1 MKTFLIAVDTSGLYD
16 HEARKKD
23 VLSTLRSLCPNTDVT
38 LVTFD
43 ERGIVH
49 HEVQSFLNSDI
60 QNFMERPAYREVLEL
75 LEDFDAQQMFTGYIN
90 LDVLMMELNKYS
102 LDTFGFEEEV

>member
-16 HEARKKD
+16 HETSKKN
-23 VLSTLRSLCPNTDVT
+23 VLETLRSLCPSTKVS

-49 HEVQSFLNSDI
+49 HEVQSFLNEDI
-60 QNFMERPAYREVLEL
+60 QNFMERPAYRPILDIL
-75 LEDFDAQQMFTGYIN
+75 DDYDGQQMFTGYIN
-90 LDVLMMELNKYS
+90 LDVLMSDLKQYS
-102 LDTFGFEEEV
+102 LDTFGFEEV

>member
-16 HEARKKD
+16 HNERKKD
-23 VLSTLRSLCPNTDVT
+23 VIETLRTLCPNTEVT

-43 ERGIVH
+43 KRGIVH

-75 LEDFDAQQMFTGYIN
+75 LEEYDGQQMFTGYIN
-90 LDVLMMELNKYS
+90 LDVLMEELNQYS
-102 LDTFGFEEEV
+102 LDTFGFEEV